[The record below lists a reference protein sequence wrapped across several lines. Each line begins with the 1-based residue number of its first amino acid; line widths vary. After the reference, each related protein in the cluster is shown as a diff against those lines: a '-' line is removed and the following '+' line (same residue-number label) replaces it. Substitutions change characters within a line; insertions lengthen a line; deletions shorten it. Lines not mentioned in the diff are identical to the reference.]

1 MLENIIIF
9 LHKLVEPMPLKFYC
23 HSKYLDNVHL
33 ISSTLEECKIEA
45 FYQWPLAFR
54 SHCFVI
60 LKIAVMFSCTITYST
75 FICRQ

>member
-1 MLENIIIF
+1 MLENIIIV

-45 FYQWPLAFR
+45 FYQ
-54 SHCFVI
+54 
-60 LKIAVMFSCTITYST
+60 
-75 FICRQ
+75 